1 MDPYCVKKVELM
13 RCYDEKDVR
22 FYPAIKIKSHS
33 FLFLFMYFLI
43 GYVNTTVKPRNQA
56 SC

>member
-22 FYPAIKIKSHS
+22 DWQGDTALKGQFY
-33 FLFLFMYFLI
+33 LFLHL
-43 GYVNTTVKPRNQA
+43 G
-56 SC
+56 